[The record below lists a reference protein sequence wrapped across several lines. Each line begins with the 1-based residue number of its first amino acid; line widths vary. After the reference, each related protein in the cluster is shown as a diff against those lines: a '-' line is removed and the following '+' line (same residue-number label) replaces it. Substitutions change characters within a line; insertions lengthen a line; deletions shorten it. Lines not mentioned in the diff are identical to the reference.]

1 MAEPLIREVWASN
14 LEEEFL
20 LISKLI
26 NKYTYV
32 GMDTEFPGFIIPSP
46 QSFGT
51 NESSKM
57 QKYHI
62 QSINV
67 NLTRIIQIGITLGNA
82 YGQLSSPC
90 TWQFNFKINLAEDL
104 HANDSV
110 SLLKDAGIDF
120 EKFERDGIDVL
131 DFAALLY
138 SSGLVMNEKVTWINF
153 HGGYDFSYLL
163 KMLTGSPLPSTEE
176 EFFSKLKIYFPNFY
190 DVKYIMLMTTDRRGE
205 GLQELANA
213 LGVERI
219 GTQHQAGSDSYVTLL
234 AFYRYMNEYYHGI
247 LNHEKFKNVL
257 FGLNGRN

>member
-1 MAEPLIREVWASN
+1 MAEREPLAIREVWASN

-20 LISKLI
+20 LISQLV
-26 NKYTYV
+26 NMYPYV
-32 GMDTEFPGFIIPSP
+32 GMDTEFPGFIA
-46 QSFGT
+46 QSLQSSTGT
-51 NESSKM
+51 NE
-57 QKYHI
+57 KYHI

-67 NLTRIIQIGITLGNA
+67 NLTRIIQIGLTLGNG

-104 HANDSV
+104 HTVESV
-110 SLLKDAGIDF
+110 SLLKQAGIDF

-138 SSGLVMNEKVTWINF
+138 SSGLVMNERVTWINF

-163 KMLTGSPLPSTEE
+163 KMLTGCPLPVTEE
-176 EFFSKLKIYFPNFY
+176 EFFNSLKIYFPNFY
-190 DVKYIMLMTTDRRGE
+190 DIKYVMQITEGRGE

-219 GTQHQAGSDSYVTLL
+219 GTQHQAGSDSYVTLMV
-234 AFYRYMNEYYHGI
+234 FYRYMNEYYHGM
-247 LNHEKFKNVL
+247 LSHEKFKNVL
-257 FGLNGRN
+257 YGLSGRN